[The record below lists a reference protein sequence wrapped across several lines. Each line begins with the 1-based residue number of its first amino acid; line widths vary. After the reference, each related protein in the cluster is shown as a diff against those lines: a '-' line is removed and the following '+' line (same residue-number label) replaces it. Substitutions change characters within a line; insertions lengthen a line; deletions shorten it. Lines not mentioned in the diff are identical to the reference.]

1 MTKSPKRYLIW
12 LAASLVVWVKH
23 RLNRTYIH
31 NARPP
36 KPAGLFT
43 GQARRVRSL
52 NAGARKNS
60 FVSIAVANNAEIGVA
75 A

>member
-12 LAASLVVWVKH
+12 LTASLVVWVQH
-23 RLNRTYIH
+23 RLNRTHIH

-36 KPAGLFT
+36 KPARLLI
-43 GQARRVRSL
+43 GQAWRVRPV
-52 NAGARKNS
+52 NAGARKDS
-60 FVSIAVANNAEIGVA
+60 LMSVAAGYNATIGVA